1 MIGNVEDEWCFLIL
15 SFVKSKL
22 CNKLIDHLYLVMH
35 MFAQK
40 FFTLESFTYHE
51 AIHAWKKERNG
62 MLIIY
67 EWSLKSDDVVL
78 IVVITFCKLDLSLDH
93 CVF

>member
-1 MIGNVEDEWCFLIL
+1 
-15 SFVKSKL
+15 
-22 CNKLIDHLYLVMH
+22 

-67 EWSLKSDDVVL
+67 E
-78 IVVITFCKLDLSLDH
+78 
-93 CVF
+93 

>member
-1 MIGNVEDEWCFLIL
+1 
-15 SFVKSKL
+15 
-22 CNKLIDHLYLVMH
+22 
-35 MFAQK
+35 
-40 FFTLESFTYHE
+40 LESFTYHE

-78 IVVITFCKLDLSLDH
+78 IVVITFCKLDLSLDD

>member
-1 MIGNVEDEWCFLIL
+1 MVFFYIIL
-15 SFVKSKL
+15 HESKL
-22 CNKLIDHLYLVMH
+22 CNNLIDDLYLVMH

-40 FFTLESFTYHE
+40 FFTLESFPYHE
-51 AIHAWKKERNG
+51 AILAWKKERNG
-62 MLIIY
+62 LFIIY

-78 IVVITFCKLDLSLDH
+78 IVVITFCKLDLSLDG

>member
-1 MIGNVEDEWCFLIL
+1 LKYINVTKIVIAQMIGNVEDEWCFLIL

-51 AIHAWKKERNG
+51 ALLILLGKKKE
-62 MLIIY
+62 MVCL
-67 EWSLKSDDVVL
+67 
-78 IVVITFCKLDLSLDH
+78 
-93 CVF
+93 